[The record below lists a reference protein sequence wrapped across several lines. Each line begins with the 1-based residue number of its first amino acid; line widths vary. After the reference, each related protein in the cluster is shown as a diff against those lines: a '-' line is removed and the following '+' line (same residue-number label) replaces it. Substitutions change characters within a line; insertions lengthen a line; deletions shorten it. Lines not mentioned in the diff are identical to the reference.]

1 MNIDWKLLGTALGLV
16 LIIEGMPYFLFSEKM
31 PGMLRTMAALR
42 PRTLRLMG
50 AVAMIVGLT
59 LVALVRS
66 G

>member
-31 PGMLRTMAALR
+31 PGMLRAMAALR